1 MLSAPPP
8 PPVELALSVALLMTP
23 GELLFAFFWLQ
34 LYLLYAGLVQG
45 GREAVCKAPLGCAP
59 GMCGGNLLGLSLR
72 AVREG
77 SVFILQG
84 TGGAPRGWQGG
95 RGLSTPSSH
104 RDRVLFSAG
113 HCGPTLSSS

>member
-1 MLSAPPP
+1 MRPPP

-59 GMCGGNLLGLSLR
+59 GMCGGNLLGLSLG

-77 SVFILQG
+77 SV
-84 TGGAPRGWQGG
+84 
-95 RGLSTPSSH
+95 H
-104 RDRVLFSAG
+104 SAG
-113 HCGPTLSSS
+113 DRWGPQRMARGQGPEYTLLSPGQGPL